1 MACHQNQS
9 ISHQLDLCMMASSGG
24 ETLVARDE
32 RSTERFGKGD
42 VDGVIG
48 REIGPQIRHA
58 RQKESW
64 GYLRKGESARSARAE
79 WPRSLSISPFA
90 A

>member
-42 VDGVIG
+42 VERVVG

-58 RQKESW
+58 RQKEIVGISAQ
-64 GYLRKGESARSARAE
+64 GKVREIGEGRAAAFAVN
-79 WPRSLSISPFA
+79 LPFA
-90 A
+90 T